1 MELAAKHIEYFNGLS
16 IGETGTMLDPFD
28 EKLGI
33 PLEIS
38 PAWLRDHE
46 LRNWLN
52 EQDVTKGRGPSNRHM
67 VWKVK
72 CARSGL
78 NLRPSP
84 REVSTIENPV
94 KESVGSRVGPAAQAD
109 PRGIQRWR
117 AAATKN
123 LEVKGTVG

>member
-1 MELAAKHIEYFNGLS
+1 MSLYVVDRNHEVELAAKHIEYFNGLS

-52 EQDVTKGRGPSNRHM
+52 EQDVTKGRGPSNRHIWFGKLS
-67 VWKVK
+67 VP
-72 CARSGL
+72 GQG
-78 NLRPSP
+78 
-84 REVSTIENPV
+84 ST
-94 KESVGSRVGPAAQAD
+94 
-109 PRGIQRWR
+109 
-117 AAATKN
+117 
-123 LEVKGTVG
+123 